1 MFVPVTWFLSLC
13 STLWEGICCPQV
25 LQVWFLSVL
34 FLPFWSLFSILW
46 MRKQEFKL
54 IKEFPKVTEG
64 PCGHRGWD
72 GWMASLTQWTW
83 VRANSGKWRKGKTGM
98 LQSMGLQRAG
108 HDWMTEQQQQGHRVV
123 LWDLNSVLPDARTA
137 LAYPTL
143 YNTAEIS
150 HIAPAPGHPQVFIPA
165 LAAASCVM
173 GWTLPTTPGE
183 LRIKPSCCRA
193 NNGTLC
199 APKC

>member
-1 MFVPVTWFLSLC
+1 MFVPVTCFLSLC

-83 VRANSGKWRKGKTGM
+83 VRANSGRWWRTGKPGV
-98 LQSMGLQRAG
+98 LQPMGSQRVRHSLA
-108 HDWMTEQQQQGHRVV
+108 TEQQQHAQIKTISKCTKQRPIKQQ
-123 LWDLNSVLPDARTA
+123 WEIDKPTIMARGF
-137 LAYPTL
+137 
-143 YNTAEIS
+143 NTPSEVQ
-150 HIAPAPGHPQVFIPA
+150 QVFRK
-165 LAAASCVM
+165 SVDR
-173 GWTLPTTPGE
+173 E
-183 LRIKPSCCRA
+183 
-193 NNGTLC
+193 
-199 APKC
+199 